1 MRERRRKN
9 KHYDIVPGDEIADDD
24 GGEAELD
31 DLGRAEAGLGAQET
45 GTIAVELPPPQANG
59 GAAKN
64 VDVSEE
70 LDNWDENEEDW
81 EEEGA
86 EGARVAAGVGRD
98 GAAEDGKK
106 RVD

>member
-1 MRERRRKN
+1 MLERRRKN
-9 KHYDIVPGDEIADDD
+9 KHYDIVPGEEITDEAD
-24 GGEAELD
+24 AELD
-31 DLGRAEAGLGAQET
+31 DLGRVERGEAGLGAQET
-45 GTIAVELPPPQANG
+45 GTIAVEAAPQANG

-86 EGARVAAGVGRD
+86 EGARVGAGVATD
-98 GAAEDGKK
+98 GAGEDAKK